1 MQNDNSVLQQGEMTL
16 TTQSD
21 PGHLTSSVRRIGCGQ
36 TMRVFVLSKYAIV
49 RSALRHMLSSSKDI
63 DIVGESDAS
72 EMILDTLNEQ
82 HPDVVLL
89 ETVDASD
96 LQVSQA
102 LETISQTGV
111 RLVVLAAQGD
121 PNAVRAMM
129 KAGVMGYVLKQ
140 STDTELLI
148 ALRSA
153 ALGRKF
159 LDSTLIDALASTDV
173 AAASSSRSQ
182 FLSKRQ
188 TEVLRYFVQGYT
200 SGEIA
205 SRLGISIKTVETYR
219 SRIYEK
225 TGVHSRAGLM
235 QYAAATGLISMHA
248 DAGRELSGTSKRNQR
263 R

>member
-1 MQNDNSVLQQGEMTL
+1 M
-16 TTQSD
+16 
-21 PGHLTSSVRRIGCGQ
+21 I
-36 TMRVFVLSKYAIV
+36 RVSLVSKYAMV
-49 RSALRHMLSSSKDI
+49 RSALRHMLRSTNEI

-72 EMILDTLNEQ
+72 ENILETLADL

-96 LQVSQA
+96 PELSRA
-102 LETISQTGV
+102 LEGIKQTQV
-111 RLVVLAAQGD
+111 RVVVLAGRGD
-121 PNAVRAMM
+121 PHAIRAMM

-140 STDTELLI
+140 STDNELLV

-159 LDSTLIDALASTDV
+159 LDSTLIDSLACTDLPTASASTRGPL
-173 AAASSSRSQ
+173 SR
-182 FLSKRQ
+182 RQ
-188 TEVLRYFVQGYT
+188 AEVLRHIVQGYT

-205 SRLGISIKTVETYR
+205 SKLKVSIKTVETYR

-225 TGVHSRAGLM
+225 IGVHSRAGLM
-235 QYAAATGLISMHA
+235 QYAVTAGLISMHT
-248 DAGRELSGTSKRNQR
+248 DVDHELPGTSKRSER